1 MERKPRYFAFALT
14 DRCQSHCS
22 TCNGWQTPSENKFDE
37 LSTNDWKFVLSSLH
51 DWLGNFDFIFTG
63 GEPFLREDIFE
74 LGDYAA
80 SLGLQP
86 KVITNGLAL
95 KNKCEKL
102 INTGFTDI
110 TISLNAVQNPLI
122 HNLSRGRQNAFKITS
137 DVIQNLAYLNR
148 KKNAGKTILIAAVIM
163 PSNLTEMVP
172 LAEFAHTNGIGI
184 NYQLLD
190 GGDSFFTAHNIQTES
205 MRMFDDMKQQTIEA
219 IDKLIELK
227 EQGYLIY
234 NSNKQLLAFK
244 DLIINS
250 ETEGGEKK
258 KQFKTMVVE
267 DFDPMFFEDMKNRKI
282 EDKINPDLIKK
293 IVNTPYVKLY
303 PEKAAQ
309 ETEAT
314 CQIGHYNFLIDP
326 YGSVRV
332 CFTFDPIGSL
342 LTTIPQNIWNGPAAE
357 KTRCKIV
364 KCDKSCKLLNC
375 NYHEGDN

>member
-1 MERKPRYFAFALT
+1 MEKLPRYFAFAIT
-14 DRCQSHCS
+14 DRCQSHCI
-22 TCNGWQTPSENKFDE
+22 TCNGWQSPKENKYDE

-51 DWLGNFDFIFTG
+51 DWIGNFDFIFTG

-74 LGDYAA
+74 IADYAA
-80 SLGLQP
+80 SLGLIP

-95 KNKCEKL
+95 KNKCERL
-102 INTGFTDI
+102 IDSGFQDV
-110 TISLNAVQNPLI
+110 TISLNAVQNPQI
-122 HNLSRGRQNAFKITS
+122 HNTSRGLPNAFKITS

-172 LAEFAHTNGIGI
+172 LAKFAHQNGIGI

-190 GGDSFFTAHNIQTES
+190 GGDSFFTAYDIQSES
-205 MRMFDDMKQQTIEA
+205 MRMFDDMKHQTVKA
-219 IDKLIELK
+219 IDELIELK
-227 EQGYLIY
+227 ANGYLIY

-244 DLIINS
+244 DLIVNS
-250 ETEGGEKK
+250 DTDSIGKK
-258 KQFKTMVVE
+258 DYKTMVVE
-267 DFDPMFFEDMKNRKI
+267 DFAPDFYEGLKNRVI
-282 EDKINPDLIKK
+282 EDKIDKDIIRNI
-293 IVNTPYVKLY
+293 INTPFTELH
-303 PEKAAQ
+303 PEKAAI
-309 ETEAT
+309 ETDAS

-332 CFTFDPIGSL
+332 CFSFEPIGSL
-342 LTTIPQNIWNGPAAE
+342 ITTLPQNIWNSAGAE
-357 KTRCKIV
+357 RIRRQIV

>member
-95 KNKCEKL
+95 KNNCEKL

-303 PEKAAQ
+303 PEKAAV

>member
-205 MRMFDDMKQQTIEA
+205 MRMFDDMKQQTIDA

-303 PEKAAQ
+303 PEKAAV

>member
-95 KNKCEKL
+95 KNNCEKL

-267 DFDPMFFEDMKNRKI
+267 DFDPMFFEDIKNRKI

-303 PEKAAQ
+303 PEKAAV

>member
-1 MERKPRYFAFALT
+1 MEKKPRYFAFALT

-95 KNKCEKL
+95 KNNCEKL

-303 PEKAAQ
+303 PEKAAV

>member
-1 MERKPRYFAFALT
+1 MEKKPRYFAFALT

-95 KNKCEKL
+95 KNNCEKL

-190 GGDSFFTAHNIQTES
+190 GGNSFFTAHNIQTES

-303 PEKAAQ
+303 PEKAAV

>member
-1 MERKPRYFAFALT
+1 METKPRYFAFALT

-22 TCNGWQTPSENKFDE
+22 TCNGWQTPAENKFDE

-51 DWLGNFDFIFTG
+51 EWLGEFDFIFTG
-63 GEPFLREDIFE
+63 GEPFLREDIYE
-74 LGDYAA
+74 LADYAA
-80 SLGLQP
+80 ALGLKP

-95 KNKCEKL
+95 QNKCEKV

-110 TISLNAVQNPLI
+110 TVSLNAVKNPLI

-148 KKNAGKTILIAAVIM
+148 VKKAGKTILIAAVIM

-190 GGDSFFTAHNIQTES
+190 GGDSFFTAYDIQNES
-205 MRMFDDMKQQTIEA
+205 LRMFDDMKQQTIEA

-227 EQGYLIY
+227 QEGYLIY

-250 ETEGGEKK
+250 ETEKANRQK
-258 KQFKTMVVE
+258 SFKTMVVE
-267 DFDPMFFEDMKNRKI
+267 DFDPLFFQDIKNRKI
-282 EDKINPDLIKK
+282 EDKINPDLIKRV
-293 IVNTPYVKLY
+293 VNTPYTELH
-303 PEKAAQ
+303 PEK
-309 ETEAT
+309 EAVESESS

-342 LTTIPQNIWNGPAAE
+342 ITTIPQNIWNGAAAE
-357 KTRCKIV
+357 KIRNKIV
-364 KCDKSCKLLNC
+364 HCDKSCKLLNC

>member
-1 MERKPRYFAFALT
+1 MEKLPRYFAFAIT
-14 DRCQSHCS
+14 DRCQSHCI
-22 TCNGWQTPSENKFDE
+22 TCNGWQTPKENKYNE

-74 LGDYAA
+74 IADYAS
-80 SLGLQP
+80 SLGLIP

-102 INTGFTDI
+102 IDSGFRDI
-110 TISLNAVQNPLI
+110 TISINAVKNPEI
-122 HNLSRGRQNAFKITS
+122 HNASRGLPNAFKITS

-148 KKNAGKTILIAAVIM
+148 KKSAGKTILLASVIM

-172 LAEFAHTNGIGI
+172 LAKFANQNGLGI

-190 GGDSFFTAHNIQTES
+190 GGDSFFTAYNIQSES
-205 MRMFDDMKQQTIEA
+205 KRMFNEMKQQTIEA
-219 IDKLIELK
+219 IDGLIDLK
-227 EQGYLIY
+227 KQGYLIY

-250 ETEGGEKK
+250 STENSEQKE
-258 KQFKTMVVE
+258 FKTMVTE
-267 DFDPMFFEDMKNRKI
+267 DCDDNFQEEMKNRIIK
-282 EDKINPDLIKK
+282 DKINKDLIKN
-293 IVNTPYVKLY
+293 IINTPFTQLH
-303 PEKAAQ
+303 PEKAAI
-309 ETEAT
+309 ETEAS

-332 CFTFDPIGSL
+332 CFTFEPIGSMI
-342 LTTIPQNIWNGPAAE
+342 TTLPQNIWNGAAAE
-357 KTRCKIV
+357 RIRCQIV
-364 KCDKSCKLLNC
+364 KCNKSCKLLNC
-375 NYHEGDN
+375 NYHEEDN

>member
-1 MERKPRYFAFALT
+1 MEKKPRYFAFALT

-95 KNKCEKL
+95 KNNCEKL

-282 EDKINPDLIKK
+282 EDKINPDLI
-293 IVNTPYVKLY
+293 
-303 PEKAAQ
+303 
-309 ETEAT
+309 
-314 CQIGHYNFLIDP
+314 
-326 YGSVRV
+326 
-332 CFTFDPIGSL
+332 
-342 LTTIPQNIWNGPAAE
+342 
-357 KTRCKIV
+357 
-364 KCDKSCKLLNC
+364 
-375 NYHEGDN
+375 